1 LVMPQLPRRMV
12 LAFDPGATTGIALV
26 DQKDGAVL
34 RTEAYPP
41 SEALEYARRMEV
53 KQRGFKGCNFDV
65 VIEKGPEWQQH
76 SPITRSVETKL
87 RSIFPKA
94 HLVTPNR
101 WKGHPAAKCPERLD
115 TKHEK
120 DAVKLARWYIKS
132 YKRDNA
138 QNQNEVE
145 SESYTP

>member
-1 LVMPQLPRRMV
+1 MV
-12 LAFDPGATTGIALV
+12 LAFDPGATTGVALV
-26 DQKDGAVL
+26 DRSDGTIM
-34 RTEAYPP
+34 RTEAYSP
-41 SEALEYARRMEV
+41 SEVLEYARRMV
-53 KQRGFKGCNFDV
+53 TTQSNRWHSNSSFVV

-87 RSIFPKA
+87 RDIFPTA

-101 WKGHPAAKCPERLD
+101 WKGHPAAKCSERLG

-132 YKRDNA
+132 QPRTNA
-138 QNQNEVE
+138 KDTNKVE
-145 SESYTP
+145 NKVSNR